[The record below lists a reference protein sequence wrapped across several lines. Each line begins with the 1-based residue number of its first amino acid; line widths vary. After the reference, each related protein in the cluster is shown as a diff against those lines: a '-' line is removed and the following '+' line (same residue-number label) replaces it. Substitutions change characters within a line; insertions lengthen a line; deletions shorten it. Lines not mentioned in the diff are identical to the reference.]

1 MSSGLANSATK
12 SPSEAAPETVVAP
25 NRGLSPL
32 LVYFLLLVVIVFFA
46 LVRYRLRDIPLE
58 RDEGEFAYGGQLIL
72 EGTPLYNS
80 LYTLKLPG
88 TYAAY
93 AVLFRV
99 FGQTPAGIHV
109 ALIFV
114 NAVTTL
120 LVFLL
125 VARLFG
131 RLAALIAAAS
141 YAALSTSPSVV
152 GFAGHATHF
161 VVLFAIGGALLLL
174 IALER
179 NRAWIFFSSGILFG
193 LAFLMKQPGAFFLVW
208 AVLYLLWRKRRRPVA
223 WTELERQLAALVLGF
238 VVPFAA
244 TCLMTW
250 RSGSFAE
257 FWFWTFSYANRYG
270 TNAGLKYGLEQLRT
284 NGADVLG
291 PVVGIWLLAAVGVI
305 AFLWNARARS
315 HLFFSISFL
324 VCSFLAVSPG
334 LYFRNHY
341 FIQMLPAV
349 ALLAGVAVGASVDS
363 LGRRSLALSAL
374 PVLLFLVA
382 FSTAIYRQRDFLFR
396 LDPLQASKQVY
407 GQNPFPEALEIARYI
422 AANTRPDATVAV
434 LGCEPEIFF
443 YSHRHSPTGHTC
455 AYPILEPTYGVT
467 LQKQMESEIQR
478 GHPDVIVLINDPT
491 SWIAFPKTASPSEI
505 MGWTNEYMK
514 GSFELDGVV
523 EMDKYGANYY
533 WGERARKHP
542 ISMPNNILILKR
554 KSSS

>member
-1 MSSGLANSATK
+1 MSSGLANSDTT
-12 SPSEAAPETVVAP
+12 SSNEAAREAVSAP
-25 NRGLSPL
+25 DRSLSPL
-32 LVYFLLLVVIVFFA
+32 LVYFLLFVVIVFFA

-58 RDEGEFAYGGQLIL
+58 RDEGDFAYGGQLIQQ
-72 EGTPLYNS
+72 GIPLYNM

-93 AVLFRV
+93 AVIFRA
-99 FGQTPAGIHV
+99 FEQTPAGIHV

-114 NAVTTL
+114 NAATAL

-125 VARLFG
+125 ATRLFG
-131 RLAALIAAAS
+131 RLAGLIAGAC

-161 VVLFAIGGALLLL
+161 VVLFAIGGAVLLMV
-174 IALER
+174 ALER
-179 NRAWIFFSSGILFG
+179 NRAWIFFCSGVLFG
-193 LAFLMKQPGAFFLVW
+193 LAFLMKQPGVFFLVW
-208 AVLYLLWRKRRRPVA
+208 AVLYLLWRKRRQPIA
-223 WTELERQLAALVLGF
+223 WKELVRQSAALVAGF

-244 TCLMTW
+244 TCLTAW

-257 FWFWTFSYANRYG
+257 FWFWTFSYANRFG

-284 NGADVLG
+284 NAADVIG
-291 PVVGIWLLAAVGVI
+291 PVVGIWLLAAIGVI

-315 HLFFSISFL
+315 NLFFSISFL
-324 VCSFLAVSPG
+324 LCSFLAVSPG
-334 LYFRNHY
+334 LYYRNHY
-341 FIQMLPAV
+341 FILMLPAV
-349 ALLAGVAVGASVDS
+349 AILAGVAVGASVDS
-363 LGRRSLALSAL
+363 LQRRSGSLAISAL
-374 PVLLFLVA
+374 PVLLFAVA
-382 FSTAIYRQRDFLFR
+382 FSAAIYRQRDFLFH
-396 LDPLQASKQVY
+396 LDPLQASRQVY
-407 GQNPFPEALEIARYI
+407 GQNPFPEALEIGRHI
-422 AANTRPDATVAV
+422 AANTRADATVAV

-467 LQKQMESEIQR
+467 LQKQMESEIER

-491 SWIAFPKTASPSEI
+491 SWIAFPKTASPDEI

-514 GSFELDGVV
+514 QSFEVDGIV

-542 ISMPNNILILKR
+542 ISMPNNIIILKR
-554 KSSS
+554 RS